1 MIFNKTI
8 LKQSTA
14 FRRLVLLGTP
24 AALAILELFHPVAI
38 TGDVLADLGHR
49 IPIWMT
55 VHLLQLPLFG
65 LMALAVYFLIDG
77 VQSVAA
83 IVSRI
88 ALWFFIVFYISFDT
102 LAGISAGI
110 VLDSA
115 LGKSPE
121 VQREIVRLFEAF
133 QFSPVALAINALG
146 ALGWVVSVVTAA
158 YVVWKAGAPRF
169 ASLCLL
175 LSVIFAM
182 HIPPTGPLGL
192 TFFLIAAA
200 RIEFSRQRLTTR
212 ASIAP
217 AG

>member
-1 MIFNKTI
+1 MDTYSF
-8 LKQSTA
+8 

-24 AALAILELFHPVAI
+24 IALAILELFHPVAI
-38 TGDVLADLGHR
+38 TGDALVDLGHR
-49 IPIWMT
+49 VPIWMT

-77 VQSVAA
+77 IQSAA
-83 IVSRI
+83 ATVGRI
-88 ALWFFIVFYISFDT
+88 AVWFFIVFYISFDT

-110 VLDSA
+110 ILDGA

-146 ALGWVVSVVTAA
+146 ALGWVVSVVAAA
-158 YVVWKAGAPRF
+158 YVLRKADAPLYVV
-169 ASLCLL
+169 LCLL
-175 LSVIFAM
+175 LSTIFAM

-192 TFFLIAAA
+192 VFFLIAAA
-200 RIEFSRQRLTTR
+200 AIEFSRRRLKMR

-217 AG
+217 AI

>member
-1 MIFNKTI
+1 
-8 LKQSTA
+8 
-14 FRRLVLLGTP
+14 
-24 AALAILELFHPVAI
+24 
-38 TGDVLADLGHR
+38 
-49 IPIWMT
+49 
-55 VHLLQLPLFG
+55 
-65 LMALAVYFLIDG
+65 MALAVYFLMDG

-83 IVSRI
+83 SVSRI

-110 VLDSA
+110 VLDGA
-115 LGKSPE
+115 LVKSPE
-121 VQREIVRLFEAF
+121 VQREIVRQFEAF
-133 QFSPVALAINALG
+133 QFSPIALTINALG

-158 YVVWKAGAPRF
+158 YVVRKAGAPSF

-200 RIEFSRQRLTTR
+200 AIEFSRQRLKLHESMT
-212 ASIAP
+212 A

>member
-1 MIFNKTI
+1 MDTYSF
-8 LKQSTA
+8 

-24 AALAILELFHPVAI
+24 IALAILELFHPVAI
-38 TGDVLADLGHR
+38 TGDALVDLGHR
-49 IPIWMT
+49 VPIWMT

-65 LMALAVYFLIDG
+65 LMALAVYFLMDG
-77 VQSVAA
+77 IQSAA
-83 IVSRI
+83 ATVGRI
-88 ALWFFIVFYISFDT
+88 AVWFFIVFYISFDT

-110 VLDSA
+110 ILDGA

-146 ALGWVVSVVTAA
+146 ALGWVVSVVAAA
-158 YVVWKAGAPRF
+158 YVLRKADAPLYVV
-169 ASLCLL
+169 LCLL
-175 LSVIFAM
+175 LSTIFAM

-192 TFFLIAAA
+192 VFFLIAAA
-200 RIEFSRQRLTTR
+200 AIEFSRRRLKMR

-217 AG
+217 AI

>member
-1 MIFNKTI
+1 MDTYSF
-8 LKQSTA
+8 

-24 AALAILELFHPVAI
+24 TALATLELFHPVAV
-38 TGDVLADLGHR
+38 TGDALIDLGHR

-77 VQSVAA
+77 VHSVAA
-83 IVSRI
+83 TVSRI
-88 ALWFFIVFYISFDT
+88 ALWFFMVFYISFDT

-110 VLDSA
+110 VLDGT

-121 VQREIVRLFEAF
+121 VQQEIVRLFEAF

-146 ALGWVVSVVTAA
+146 ALGWVVSVVAAA
-158 YVVWKAGAPRF
+158 YVVRKAGAPLYIV
-169 ASLCLL
+169 LCLL
-175 LSVIFAM
+175 LSTIFAM

-192 TFFLIAAA
+192 VFFLIAAA
-200 RIEFSRQRLTTR
+200 AIEFSRQRLKVR
-212 ASIAP
+212 ASMTAV
-217 AG
+217 G

>member
-1 MIFNKTI
+1 MDTYSF
-8 LKQSTA
+8 

-24 AALAILELFHPVAI
+24 IALAILELFHPVAI
-38 TGDVLADLGHR
+38 TGDALVDLGHR
-49 IPIWMT
+49 VPIWMT

-77 VQSVAA
+77 IQSAA
-83 IVSRI
+83 ATVGRI
-88 ALWFFIVFYISFDT
+88 AVWFFIVFYISFDT

-110 VLDSA
+110 ILDGA

-121 VQREIVRLFEAF
+121 VQRELVRLFEAF

-146 ALGWVVSVVTAA
+146 ALGWVVSVVAAA
-158 YVVWKAGAPRF
+158 YVVRKAGAPPF

-200 RIEFSRQRLTTR
+200 AIEFSRQRLKMR

-217 AG
+217 AI

>member
-1 MIFNKTI
+1 METYSF
-8 LKQSTA
+8 

-24 AALAILELFHPVAI
+24 VALATLELFHPVAI
-38 TGDVLADLGHR
+38 TGDALVDLGHR

-65 LMALAVYFLIDG
+65 LMALAVYFLLDG

-83 IVSRI
+83 TVGRT

-110 VLDSA
+110 VLDGA
-115 LGKSPE
+115 LNKSPE
-121 VQREIVRLFEAF
+121 VQQEIVRLFESF
-133 QFSPVALAINALG
+133 QFSTVALAINALG
-146 ALGWVVSVVTAA
+146 ALGWVVSVVAAA
-158 YVVWKAGAPRF
+158 YVVRKAGAPLYVV
-169 ASLCLL
+169 LCLL
-175 LSVIFAM
+175 LSTIFAM

-192 TFFLIAAA
+192 AFFLIAAVG
-200 RIEFSRQRLTTR
+200 IEFSRQRQKTR
-212 ASIAP
+212 SSMIP

>member
-1 MIFNKTI
+1 MDTYSF
-8 LKQSTA
+8 

-24 AALAILELFHPVAI
+24 IILAILELFHPVAI
-38 TGDVLADLGHR
+38 TGDPLTDLGHR
-49 IPIWMT
+49 LPIWMT

-65 LMALAVYFLIDG
+65 LMALAVYFLMEG
-77 VQSVAA
+77 VESVAA
-83 IVSRI
+83 TISRI

-110 VLDSA
+110 VLDGA
-115 LGKSPE
+115 LNKSPE
-121 VQREIVRLFEAF
+121 VQREIVRLFDAF
-133 QFSPVALAINALG
+133 QFSPVALAINAIG

-158 YVVWKAGAPRF
+158 CVVRNAGAPRF
-169 ASLCLL
+169 AIFCLL

-192 TFFLIAAA
+192 VFFLIAAA
-200 RIEFSRQRLTTR
+200 RIEFSRKRLTTR

-217 AG
+217 AR

>member
-1 MIFNKTI
+1 MDTYSF
-8 LKQSTA
+8 

-38 TGDVLADLGHR
+38 TGDALVDLGHR
-49 IPIWMT
+49 VPIWMT

-65 LMALAVYFLIDG
+65 LMALAVYFLMDG
-77 VQSVAA
+77 IQSAA
-83 IVSRI
+83 ATVSRI
-88 ALWFFIVFYISFDT
+88 AAWFFIVFYISFDT

-110 VLDSA
+110 VLDGA

-121 VQREIVRLFEAF
+121 VQRELVRVFEAF

-158 YVVWKAGAPRF
+158 YVVRKAGAPRF

-192 TFFLIAAA
+192 ASFLIAAA
-200 RIEFSRQRLTTR
+200 GIAFSRQRLKAR
-212 ASIAP
+212 GSIAP
-217 AG
+217 AI

>member
-1 MIFNKTI
+1 MDTYSF
-8 LKQSTA
+8 

-38 TGDVLADLGHR
+38 TGDALVDLGHR
-49 IPIWMT
+49 VPTWMT

-65 LMALAVYFLIDG
+65 LMALAVYFLMDG

-83 IVSRI
+83 TVSRI
-88 ALWFFIVFYISFDT
+88 AVWFFIVFYISFDT

-110 VLDSA
+110 VLDGA

-121 VQREIVRLFEAF
+121 VQRELVRLFEAF
-133 QFSPVALAINALG
+133 QFSPVALSINALG

-158 YVVWKAGAPRF
+158 YVVRKAGAPRF

-192 TFFLIAAA
+192 AFFQIAAA
-200 RIEFSRQRLTTR
+200 GIEFSRQRLKAR

-217 AG
+217 AI

>member
-1 MIFNKTI
+1 MDTYSF
-8 LKQSTA
+8 

-24 AALAILELFHPVAI
+24 IALAILELFHPVAI
-38 TGDVLADLGHR
+38 TGDALVDLGHR
-49 IPIWMT
+49 VSIWMT

-77 VQSVAA
+77 IQSAA
-83 IVSRI
+83 ATVGRI
-88 ALWFFIVFYISFDT
+88 AVWFFIVFYISFDT

-110 VLDSA
+110 ILDGA

-146 ALGWVVSVVTAA
+146 ALGWVVSVVAAA
-158 YVVWKAGAPRF
+158 YVLRKADAPLYVV
-169 ASLCLL
+169 LCLL
-175 LSVIFAM
+175 LSTIFAM

-192 TFFLIAAA
+192 VFFLIAAA
-200 RIEFSRQRLTTR
+200 AIEFSRRRLKMR

-217 AG
+217 AI